1 MSSVRRGNRVL
12 LLLVVVAVMALA
24 LSGFVS
30 LAPNRLV
37 SGRPLSLWTV
47 TDPPILVAL
56 ALLGALLLTAAL
68 VRQSPSLHRAAA
80 LLGGVLLLMLVFAA
94 GRAGTALIATAGP
107 VARVALG
114 AGFWIAASS
123 VALAILDAFQ
133 RLRAGPVAGIATAL
147 ALCAGIGGMAA
158 CGVFDHLSIMI
169 EYRSHEAVFGQ
180 ELGRHLLLVLGS
192 VGAGLAIGAPLG
204 IRLTALPRL
213 RGPVFAV
220 LNLLQTIPSVALFG
234 LLIAPLSLLAATF
247 PALQALG
254 IRGIGTAPALI
265 ALTCYAL
272 LPIVRYTYTGFAGVD
287 PDVVEAALGM
297 GFTRGQIR
305 RRIEFPLA
313 LPMLLAGLRIVLVQ
327 SIGLAVVAALIGAG
341 GLGTFVFQ
349 GIGQDA
355 LDLVL
360 LGTVPTIFLA
370 LSTDFLL
377 KAATSTLER
386 RLAR

>member
-1 MSSVRRGNRVL
+1 MSAAGRGNRVR
-12 LLLVVVAVMALA
+12 LLLVVVAAAALA
-24 LSGFVS
+24 LAGFVS

-37 SGRPLSLWTV
+37 SGRPLPLWTV
-47 TDPPILVAL
+47 GEPAILAAL
-56 ALLGALLLTAAL
+56 ALLGALLL
-68 VRQSPSLHRAAA
+68 AAA
-80 LLGGVLLLMLVFAA
+80 LARQSAALHHASALLAGALLLLLVFAA
-94 GRAGTALIATAGP
+94 GRAGTMLIATAGP
-107 VARVALG
+107 VARVSLG
-114 AGFWIAASS
+114 AGFWIGAASI
-123 VALAILDAFQ
+123 ALAILDAFQ
-133 RLRAGPVAGIATAL
+133 RLRAGPFAGIAAAL
-147 ALCAGIGGMAA
+147 ALCAGIAAMAA
-158 CGVFDHLSIMI
+158 AGIFDKLSLMI
-169 EYRSHEAVFGQ
+169 EYRSHEAVFVQ
-180 ELGRHLLLVLGS
+180 ELGRHLLLVLGA
-192 VGAGLAIGAPLG
+192 VGAGLVLGVPLG
-204 IRLTALPRL
+204 IRLTALPGV
-213 RGPVFAV
+213 RGSVFAA

-247 PALQALG
+247 PALQELG
-254 IRGIGTAPALI
+254 IRGIGMAPALI

-287 PDVVEAALGM
+287 PDAVEAALGM

-360 LGTVPTIFLA
+360 LGTIPTIFLA

-386 RLAR
+386 RPAR